1 MSINDYLL
9 EFEQLNDR
17 IMHFDFQSHANILC
31 LKLLE
36 RASLSVN
43 EKQMA
48 LAIADDLKYDSTKLA
63 LKRISLNMPNK
74 SDSSFKMYIKQ
85 EELLLT
91 KKDKIK
97 QKLNPTNKQGQI

>member
-1 MSINDYLL
+1 
-9 EFEQLNDR
+9 
-17 IMHFDFQSHANILC
+17 
-31 LKLLE
+31 
-36 RASLSVN
+36 
-43 EKQMA
+43 MA
-48 LAIADDLKYDSTKLA
+48 LTIADDLKYDSTKLA